1 MRNWKTAYCPGS
13 AQRISG
19 REAAGNCSARRHC
32 RGNMRNWNNM
42 VKEEIRIKKAIVHIL
57 DSTIGM
63 PVLSDEELD
72 FGSEFSD
79 FLKEHISKI
88 SSGDDGKSCEFY
100 KQESEVYR
108 MLEQYSDDFFV
119 DISKDM
125 ADFLYSIMNSNIDIP
140 PADLIV
146 VRFKYGDGEYL
157 GLLKMNYKSLYT
169 HRTLSLEEGK
179 NTNEIIRHKSILPPE
194 SQKLSEAAIICLD
207 DLTVQVVEKKYEIN
221 GEKTN
226 YFSYLFLKCSSHM
239 SHKSKLS
246 IVTKAVEA
254 VQKEGYDELSQ
265 YEAQMKA
272 KSIMQEELEEK
283 GGFVV
288 EELAERIFEEKPELK
303 VAFQDKMEKYDLVK
317 EEILPQSET
326 TTRKYQKQHLLT
338 DTGIEIKIPMEQYK
352 NPGSVEFI
360 TNPDGTVSVLIKN
373 IGHLEARF

>member
-1 MRNWKTAYCPGS
+1 
-13 AQRISG
+13 
-19 REAAGNCSARRHC
+19 
-32 RGNMRNWNNM
+32 M

-63 PVLSDEELD
+63 PVLSDAELD
-72 FGSEFSD
+72 FGSEFAD
-79 FLKEHISKI
+79 FLKEHIAKI
-88 SSGDDGKSCEFY
+88 SSGDDGKSCQFY
-100 KQESEVYR
+100 KEESEVYR
-108 MLEQYSDDFFV
+108 MLTQYSDDFFV
-119 DISKDM
+119 DVSKDM

-146 VRFKYGDGEYL
+146 VRFRYGEEEYL

-169 HRTLSLEEGK
+169 HRTLASEEGG
-179 NTNEIIRHKSILPPE
+179 NTNEIIWHKSILPPE
-194 SQKLSEAAIICLD
+194 SQRLSEAAIIGLS
-207 DLTVQVVEKKYEIN
+207 DLSVQVVERKYDVN

-226 YFSYLFLKCSSHM
+226 YFSYLFLKCSGRM

-254 VQKEGYDELSQ
+254 VQKDGYGDLGQ

-272 KSIMQEELEEK
+272 KRIIQEELEEK

-288 EELAERIFEEKPELK
+288 EEIAEKIFEEKPELK
-303 VAFQDKMEKYDLVK
+303 TAFQDKMEKYDMVK
-317 EEILPQSET
+317 EEVLPQSEA
-326 TTRKYQKQHLLT
+326 TTRKYQKQHLFT

-373 IGHLEARF
+373 IGHLEARW

>member
-1 MRNWKTAYCPGS
+1 
-13 AQRISG
+13 
-19 REAAGNCSARRHC
+19 
-32 RGNMRNWNNM
+32 M

-63 PVLSDEELD
+63 PVLSDVELD
-72 FGSEFSD
+72 FGSEFAD
-79 FLKEHISKI
+79 FLKEHIAKI
-88 SSGDDGKSCEFY
+88 SSGDDGKSRQFY
-100 KQESEVYR
+100 KEESEVYR
-108 MLEQYSDDFFV
+108 MLTQYSDDFFV
-119 DISKDM
+119 DVSKDM

-146 VRFKYGDGEYL
+146 VRFRYGEEEYL

-169 HRTLSLEEGK
+169 HRTLASEEGG

-194 SQKLSEAAIICLD
+194 SQRLSEAAIIGLS
-207 DLTVQVVEKKYEIN
+207 DLSVQVVERKYDVN

-226 YFSYLFLKCSSHM
+226 YFSYLFLKCSGRM

-254 VQKEGYDELSQ
+254 VQKDGYGDLGQ

-272 KSIMQEELEEK
+272 KRIIQEELEER

-288 EELAERIFEEKPELK
+288 EEIAEKIFEEKPELK
-303 VAFQDKMEKYDLVK
+303 TAFQDKMEKYDMVK
-317 EEILPQSET
+317 EEVLPQSEA
-326 TTRKYQKQHLLT
+326 TTRKYQKQHLFT

-373 IGHLEARF
+373 IGHLEARW

>member
-1 MRNWKTAYCPGS
+1 
-13 AQRISG
+13 
-19 REAAGNCSARRHC
+19 
-32 RGNMRNWNNM
+32 M

-63 PVLSDEELD
+63 PVLSDAELD
-72 FGSEFSD
+72 FGSEFAD
-79 FLKEHISKI
+79 FLKEHIAKI
-88 SSGDDGKSCEFY
+88 SSGDDGKSCQFY
-100 KQESEVYR
+100 KEESEVYR
-108 MLEQYSDDFFV
+108 MLTQYSDDFFV
-119 DISKDM
+119 DVSKDM

-146 VRFKYGDGEYL
+146 VRFRHGEEEYL

-169 HRTLSLEEGK
+169 H
-179 NTNEIIRHKSILPPE
+179 EIIRHKSILPPE
-194 SQKLSEAAIICLD
+194 SQRLSEAAIIGLS
-207 DLTVQVVEKKYEIN
+207 DLSVQVVERKYDVN

-226 YFSYLFLKCSSHM
+226 YFSYLFLKCSGRM

-254 VQKEGYDELSQ
+254 VQKDGYGDLGQ

-272 KSIMQEELEEK
+272 KRIIQEELEEK

-288 EELAERIFEEKPELK
+288 EEIAEKIFEEKPELK
-303 VAFQDKMEKYDLVK
+303 TAFQDKMEKYDMVK
-317 EEILPQSET
+317 EEVLPQSEA
-326 TTRKYQKQHLLT
+326 TTRKYQKQHLFT

-373 IGHLEARF
+373 IGHLEARW

>member
-1 MRNWKTAYCPGS
+1 
-13 AQRISG
+13 
-19 REAAGNCSARRHC
+19 
-32 RGNMRNWNNM
+32 M

-63 PVLSDEELD
+63 PVLSDAELD
-72 FGSEFSD
+72 FGSEFAD
-79 FLKEHISKI
+79 FLKEHIAKI
-88 SSGDDGKSCEFY
+88 SSGDDGKSCQFY
-100 KQESEVYR
+100 KEESEVYR
-108 MLEQYSDDFFV
+108 MLTQYSDDFFV
-119 DISKDM
+119 DVSKDM

-146 VRFKYGDGEYL
+146 VRFRYGEEEYL

-169 HRTLSLEEGK
+169 HRTLASEEGG

-194 SQKLSEAAIICLD
+194 SQRLSEAAIIGLS
-207 DLTVQVVEKKYEIN
+207 DLSVQVVERKYDVN

-226 YFSYLFLKCSSHM
+226 YFSYLFLKCSGRM

-254 VQKEGYDELSQ
+254 VQKDGYGDLGQ

-272 KSIMQEELEEK
+272 KRIIQEELEER

-288 EELAERIFEEKPELK
+288 EEIAEKIFEEKPELK
-303 VAFQDKMEKYDLVK
+303 TAFQDKMEKYDMVK
-317 EEILPQSET
+317 EEVLPQSEA
-326 TTRKYQKQHLLT
+326 TTRKYQKQHLFT

-352 NPGSVEFI
+352 
-360 TNPDGTVSVLIKN
+360 NPDGTVSVLIKN
-373 IGHLEARF
+373 IGHLEARW

>member
-1 MRNWKTAYCPGS
+1 
-13 AQRISG
+13 
-19 REAAGNCSARRHC
+19 
-32 RGNMRNWNNM
+32 M

-63 PVLSDEELD
+63 PVLSDAELD
-72 FGSEFSD
+72 FGSEFAD
-79 FLKEHISKI
+79 FLREHIAKI
-88 SSGDDGKSCEFY
+88 SSGDDGKSCQFY
-100 KQESEVYR
+100 KEESEVYR
-108 MLEQYSDDFFV
+108 MLTQYSDDFFV
-119 DISKDM
+119 DVSKDM

-146 VRFKYGDGEYL
+146 VRFRHGEEEYL

-169 HRTLSLEEGK
+169 HRTLASEEGG

-194 SQKLSEAAIICLD
+194 SQRQSEAAIIGLS
-207 DLTVQVVEKKYEIN
+207 DLSVQVVERKYDVN

-226 YFSYLFLKCSSHM
+226 YFSYLFLKCSGRM

-254 VQKEGYDELSQ
+254 VQKDGYGDLGQ

-272 KSIMQEELEEK
+272 KRIIQEELEEK

-288 EELAERIFEEKPELK
+288 EEIAEKIFEEKPELK
-303 VAFQDKMEKYDLVK
+303 TAFQDKMEKYDMVK
-317 EEILPQSET
+317 EEVLPQSEA
-326 TTRKYQKQHLLT
+326 TTRKYQKQHLFT

-373 IGHLEARF
+373 IGHLEARW